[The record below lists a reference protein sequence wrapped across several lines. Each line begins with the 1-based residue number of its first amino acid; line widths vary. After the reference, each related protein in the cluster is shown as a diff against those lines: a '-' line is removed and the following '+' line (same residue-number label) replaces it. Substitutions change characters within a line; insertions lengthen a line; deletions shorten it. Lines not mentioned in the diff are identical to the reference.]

1 MTTQETTQTEQKE
14 ETKKVETA
22 PEAAKAVENTEVPA
36 GEEEATTKV
45 VKKKKG
51 KKQVS
56 RGRAYIK
63 ATYNNTIVT
72 FTDAH
77 GNTLS
82 QSSAGR
88 CGFKGPKK
96 STPYAAGV
104 IVKDA
109 SEKVKE
115 MGLKDVDVYVTGIG
129 SGRDGAVRAL
139 NANGFNL
146 LSIRDITPMPH
157 NGCRPKK
164 PRRV

>member
-1 MTTQETTQTEQKE
+1 MSEETMTTQETKEQVQTVEKPKAA
-14 ETKKVETA
+14 ETTPATGETA
-22 PEAAKAVENTEVPA
+22 EK
-36 GEEEATTKV
+36 TTV
-45 VKKKKG
+45 VRKKKG

-56 RGRAYIK
+56 RGRVYIK

-72 FTDAH
+72 FTDVH

-96 STPYAAGV
+96 STPYAAGI

-109 SEKVKE
+109 AEKVKD
-115 MGLKDVDVYVTGIG
+115 MGLKDVDVFVTGIG

-146 LSIRDITPMPH
+146 MSIRDITPMAH

>member
-1 MTTQETTQTEQKE
+1 MSEQEMKQETKQ
-14 ETKKVETA
+14 
-22 PEAAKAVENTEVPA
+22 PEAAEQQPAEAVV
-36 GEEEATTKV
+36 EETTAV

-72 FTDAH
+72 FTDQH

-96 STPYAAGV
+96 STPYAAGI

-109 SEKVKE
+109 AEKVKE
-115 MGLKDVDVYVTGIG
+115 MGLKDVDVLITGIG

-139 NANGFNL
+139 NANGFNM
-146 LSIRDITPMPH
+146 LSIRDITPTPH